1 MATTG
6 LPPPIAT
13 PVASATACCSAI
25 PTSTKR
31 SGNSSWN
38 RLRPVPVGI
47 PAVIATIRRSS
58 RAAAMTSCAKKWV

>member
-6 LPPPIAT
+6 RPPPMAI
-13 PVASATACCSAI
+13 PVARATACCSAM

-31 SGNSSWN
+31 SGNASWN
-38 RLRPVPVGI
+38 RFSPVPVGI

-58 RAAAMTSCAKKWV
+58 RAAAMISCAK